1 MRKIIF
7 TSHAEFWQVCYDG
20 APCPCRPFQESHSL
34 CQEYVPNTHNRRE
47 GEIVDADLSCSFRL
61 RKASLIRLLSG
72 AGSHEP
78 LGGIHGR
85 LNTCTSAPA
94 LFQSALSLALLGQML
109 VQLRPSA
116 RLCRELLH
124 GVTKHGEAQNA
135 ISSLEESAVT
145 SLFACMWRFL
155 GRTRLRPGP

>member
-78 LGGIHGR
+78 LVPKCIVACLARPNARTAEAFGTIVQRASPRRDKTRGSTKCNQQSGR
-85 LNTCTSAPA
+85 KCGDFALRLHVEVFGQDTAQAWPLNIQKKP
-94 LFQSALSLALLGQML
+94 
-109 VQLRPSA
+109 
-116 RLCRELLH
+116 
-124 GVTKHGEAQNA
+124 
-135 ISSLEESAVT
+135 
-145 SLFACMWRFL
+145 
-155 GRTRLRPGP
+155 